1 MGSPAIQALH
11 IHICAPGAEKVS
23 GPWDTLGQGGEY
35 LQGFWCLGVVRAIA
49 FLPLSLSKMDQAKC
63 CLNLTMLLTLSQH
76 SVSQIHPSRTPG
88 ILLQWL
94 PFLPWHTGRSSWWEW
109 GGGCLSLSRR

>member
-35 LQGFWCLGVVRAIA
+35 LQGLWCLEVVRAIA

-88 ILLQWL
+88 ILSNGCHFYPGTL
-94 PFLPWHTGRSSWWEW
+94 
-109 GGGCLSLSRR
+109 GGPHSGNGEGAASL